1 MMNKTL
7 AAVVLMLGTASLAHA
22 NAMPKG
28 DAAAGAGKAAV
39 CAGCHGMDGNS
50 PAPTFPKIAGQNAKY
65 IYKQLHN
72 FKTGA
77 RNNPLMMGMAAPLS
91 DQDMADLAAYFS
103 DKKMSGGAANAE
115 LAKKGERLF
124 RGGNK
129 QVGLAPCAGCHG
141 PAGEGNQYAA
151 YPRLAGQYAD
161 YTKAQLIAFRAAGR
175 DDNTDVKRIHDITK
189 PQELGPMQMIAA
201 KLSDKDIDALASY
214 IQGLR
219 N

>member
-1 MMNKTL
+1 MNKVLVSLLLTL
-7 AAVVLMLGTASLAHA
+7 GLTGVAQAA
-22 NAMPKG
+22 G
-28 DAAAGAGKAAV
+28 DAEAGQGKVAV
-39 CAGCHGMDGNS
+39 CGACHGADGNS
-50 PAPTFPKIAGQNAKY
+50 PAPNFPKLAGQGERY
-65 IYKQLHN
+65 LLKQLHDI
-72 FKTGA
+72 KSGDRPVVEMTGMLD
-77 RNNPLMMGMAAPLS
+77 NLS

-175 DDNTDVKRIHDITK
+175 DDNTDVKRIHDKDK
-189 PQELGPMQMIAA
+189 PLELGPMQMIAA